1 MAELTNENPESSDLH
16 NLVSEA
22 KFSQK
27 NTLVS
32 KFLEKVGGY
41 SSKHI
46 QQHLDQQDNEG
57 YTPVQ
62 KLVKE
67 YPHHARELFAS
78 INNPPNSLSDQ
89 AKKGVESL
97 KNYDWHKQKVSQDN
111 PNDKG
116 MTVAGLM
123 CKHGN
128 ADLVGEF
135 SKFSQNNKRGYSY
148 LRQQDDNGN
157 YPVHYAA
164 NNPYQGANIINKLA
178 DEKKLDPN
186 QENTHGTTPLET
198 AIQAGNKDAVDALLN
213 NKAKVFDTSA
223 LNAPFSKAIDES
235 LRKDNTN
242 ITDSLIGNAAK
253 HHPKQLQNF
262 LEGDITDRPGTLE
275 HKKQLVDKAVE
286 GLKGQLHQADRQT
299 VHKRYQEIFD
309 QAFQR
314 SKEQN
319 EAEEK
324 QPYNDLAYRIAKQ
337 QIHREYPDYNDYAKK
352 GVENNNKLYKQI
364 VKDELNN
371 ENYPNALK
379 AAKEITY
386 NDKAKRNQFF
396 KVLKDGF
403 HKGHYDQVKKASG
416 KLAQAWPTDSKEA
429 EKEADRFSIFASRDD
444 NASNNKAD
452 NFLNYE
458 LGEIA
463 DKQAEKAKKNETP
476 RYFTTKKK
484 RLEQAN
490 FDRQQQI
497 KCHQLQ
503 AQHAAADSQAQVQ
516 LPQALENIVSAENQR
531 RADLGELYQEQGKD
545 SDQEI
550 KSEDDQFQQQM
561 TNLYRQCAKQTMYNE
576 DGSLKPNYETSL
588 EEVTNQFN
596 DSLNQWQAKD
606 KKGQS
611 KAQELKGSLDDIKN
625 KINEDIKNQQQAARQ
640 NEQTSQQQRRRV
652 VCMSN
657 QSRVNGN
664 NVSGPPSCYATT
676 QQPMQAEQIQDFLKS
691 NNLKQAVIKN
701 NGMPSE
707 DNNQTIT
714 PDTTVQ
720 PKFYPN
726 STIEYYNQNDQKVF
740 DHSINKISDGQYKHQ
755 GNLQASQV
763 SVDNIQSF
771 VSYFANNMPQGPNG
785 EKANMQIS
793 NELKK
798 RELSD
803 EEQDKALDKLQK
815 VLGEDNKMDYKTKQD
830 LKKEGMT
837 MADYA
842 WLEGKSQGLNVE
854 GAQPNKAITDLC
866 KKAQEPEREKDE
878 GQRLTI
884 S

>member
-1 MAELTNENPESSDLH
+1 MADPNQEIEMTRINPDSQEREDLEIDRNQGSKLHDWVNQASSQ
-16 NLVSEA
+16 EPG
-22 KFSQK
+22 KFAS
-27 NTLVS
+27 N
-32 KFLEKVGGY
+32 FLEEVGGY

-46 QQHLDQQDNEG
+46 QQHLDQQDSQG

-67 YPHHARELFAS
+67 YPSHARELFAS

-97 KNYDWHKQKVSQDN
+97 KSCDWHQQKVGQDN

-128 ADLVGEF
+128 AELVGTFSEF
-135 SKFSQNNKRGYSY
+135 SKNNKRGYSY
-148 LRQQDDNGN
+148 LRQQDDNGY

-164 NNPYQGANIINKLA
+164 NRKEAHGDIEGANIINKLA
-178 DEKKLDPN
+178 KEKKLDPN
-186 QENTHGTTPLET
+186 QKSQNGTTPLET
-198 AIQAGNKDAVDALLN
+198 AIQAGNKDAVDALLD

-223 LNAPFSKAIDES
+223 LNAPFSSAIEKS
-235 LRKDNTN
+235 LQQGHTN

-253 HHPKQLQNF
+253 HNPKQLQNF
-262 LEGDITDRPGTLE
+262 LEGDITDRPGTLK

-286 GLKGQLHQADRQT
+286 ELKGQRHQVDQQT

-309 QAFQR
+309 QALQK

-319 EAEEK
+319 AAEEK
-324 QPYNDLAYRIAKQ
+324 QPYNDLAQEAANQ
-337 QIHREYPDYNDYAKK
+337 QINRKNTISDDYDKK
-352 GVENNNKLYKQI
+352 GYKNLNKLNKKI
-364 VKDELNN
+364 VKDELEN
-371 ENYPNALK
+371 ENYPAALNAANK
-379 AAKEITY
+379 ITY

-403 HKGHYDQVKKASG
+403 HKGHYDQVKQASDA
-416 KLAQAWPTDSKEA
+416 LSEAWPKDD
-429 EKEADRFSIFASRDD
+429 EKEANKEANRFSIFARRDD

-463 DKQAEKAKKNETP
+463 DKQAEKAKKNEQSRP
-476 RYFTTKKK
+476 LMKKTT

-490 FDRQQQI
+490 FHRQQQI

-516 LPQALENIVSAENQR
+516 LPQALESIVKAENQR
-531 RADLGELYQEQGKD
+531 RDNLDELGHQTQ
-545 SDQEI
+545 
-550 KSEDDQFQQQM
+550 SEDRQFQQQM
-561 TNLYRQCAKQTMYNE
+561 TNLYRQCAKQTMYKEN
-576 DGSLKPNYETSL
+576 GSLKPNSEVEL
-588 EEVTNQFN
+588 DKVTNQFKN
-596 DSLNQWQAKD
+596 SLDQWQAKD
-606 KKGQS
+606 ENEQS
-611 KAQELKGSLDDIKN
+611 KAQELKDSLDKVR
-625 KINEDIKNQQQAARQ
+625 EDIANQQQEAHR
-640 NEQTSQQQRRRV
+640 SQQQRHRV
-652 VCMSN
+652 SGQNNPM
-657 QSRVNGN
+657 VNGN
-664 NVSGPPSCYATT
+664 NGSGPPSCSATT
-676 QQPMQAEQIQDFLKS
+676 QQSISLNQIQQFAGQTGF
-691 NNLKQAVIKN
+691 QAKV
-701 NGMPSE
+701 G
-707 DNNQTIT
+707 NQDIQSLNKL
-714 PDTTVQ
+714 PEE
-720 PKFYPN
+720 P
-726 STIEYYNQNDQKVF
+726 TIEYYNSQNKKVF
-740 DHSINKISDGQYKHQ
+740 DHSIKKISDSQYEHK
-755 GNLQASQV
+755 GSLQASQV

-771 VSYFANNMPQGPNG
+771 VSYFANNMPEGPNG

-815 VLGEDNKMDYKTKQD
+815 VLGEDNKMDDKTKQD
-830 LKKEGMT
+830 LKKGGMT

-866 KKAQEPEREKDE
+866 KKAQEPEHQKDE